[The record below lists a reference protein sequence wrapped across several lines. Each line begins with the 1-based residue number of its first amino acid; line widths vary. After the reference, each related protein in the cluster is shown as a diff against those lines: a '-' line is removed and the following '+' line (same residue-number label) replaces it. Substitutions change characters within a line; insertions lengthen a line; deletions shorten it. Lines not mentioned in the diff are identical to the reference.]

1 MQVPMPT
8 QEELAPVQVPVQ
20 LLVPVPAPAQEELA
34 QVQVQQQ
41 ARCETDS
48 EGSGAMQSRWP
59 ATQPQRQNEKRVA
72 AVCGARKVI
81 Q

>member
-8 QEELAPVQVPVQ
+8 QEELAPV
-20 LLVPVPAPAQEELA
+20 LVPVPAPAQEELA